1 LAQAAIK
8 VTIPENIV
16 VSCKSAKHT
25 AEVSQ
30 KIGCASGDAA
40 GIAGNSRYIF
50 LGVKPQSFPDLF
62 SEIAEVLEKREDK
75 FTLVT
80 MAAGITMEKI
90 TELCGKRYPI
100 IRIMPNTPVAVE
112 AGCILYA
119 SNELVTR
126 EEEVE
131 LFYIMSAA
139 GKFIKMDE
147 SLIDAAGCISGCGPA
162 FVYKFIIAL
171 SKAGENCGI
180 PADIA
185 MELAEQTALGAAK
198 LALVSGEAP
207 EKLCRDVCSPGG
219 TTIEGVKVM
228 ENSDLDKIISDTV
241 LASYK
246 RTKELSGN

>member
-1 LAQAAIK
+1 
-8 VTIPENIV
+8 
-16 VSCKSAKHT
+16 
-25 AEVSQ
+25 
-30 KIGCASGDAA
+30 
-40 GIAGNSRYIF
+40 
-50 LGVKPQSFPDLF
+50 
-62 SEIAEVLEKREDK
+62 
-75 FTLVT
+75 
-80 MAAGITMEKI
+80 
-90 TELCGKRYPI
+90 
-100 IRIMPNTPVAVE
+100 
-112 AGCILYA
+112 
-119 SNELVTR
+119 
-126 EEEVE
+126 
-131 LFYIMSAA
+131 MSAA

-246 RTKELSGN
+246 RKKKRNGSSKKLLLPFFIHLFMFRSFPTRNCAHSPVNAPVITPEISSTGR